1 MIVKLASV
9 VIPACKGQDPS
20 IGDGVFPGGHWHL
33 EGMAA
38 ERIAATGIYYYD
50 MTNVQVMILIGDR
63 DRDRDRGR
71 DRERVTLSLHI
82 LLFIYYYDMTNVQ
95 VLENKSTYYGEK

>member
-50 MTNVQVMILIGDR
+50 MTNVQV
-63 DRDRDRGR
+63 
-71 DRERVTLSLHI
+71 
-82 LLFIYYYDMTNVQ
+82 
-95 VLENKSTYYGEK
+95 LEKNSSYYGEKWNKLNRR